1 MVTKERV
8 TPLSANAAT
17 LERELDWFTN
27 VLQTRINL
35 YLARDSR
42 WPSIRAIEPP
52 ELSQDESIYS
62 TFVQH
67 YEMAFEER
75 LVVLLAL
82 APHIRPQLLDGFFL
96 SNEDLQRGRTE
107 FGGIQGRM
115 HGGFLPTGETA
126 LFLVAGSDLERRLLG
141 QHLFDRDHFFALH
154 NIVKLETAPL
164 GEPVLSGQLVLSRE
178 IVDFL
183 TRGELR
189 KPDYSQE
196 FPAKLV
202 TSEMEWDEL
211 VLASSTVEQL
221 RELHAWIR
229 HSDTLMSSWALGRR
243 LLPGYKSL
251 FYGPPGTGKTIT
263 ATLLGKR
270 VGRDVY
276 RIALS
281 TVVSKYIGETE
292 KNLERI
298 FDRAENMDCIL
309 FFDEA
314 DALFGKRTSVSD
326 AHDRYANQE
335 VSYLLQ
341 RIEEFGGIVILAS
354 NFRSNLDDAFM
365 RRFQAVVHFPMPNAG
380 ERKRLWAGAFSAE
393 SQLENPGLLDEI
405 SEKYELSGGAIL
417 NAVRYASLM
426 AIEAESNVI
435 KRGDLL
441 KGIRRELQKEGK
453 TL

>member
-1 MVTKERV
+1 MVTKELI
-8 TPLSANAAT
+8 TPLNANAAT
-17 LERELDWFTN
+17 LERELDWFAN
-27 VLQTRINL
+27 VLQTRVNL
-35 YLARDSR
+35 YLALESR
-42 WPSIRAIEPP
+42 WPSIRAVEPP
-52 ELSQDESIYS
+52 ELNRDESIYA

-67 YEMAFEER
+67 YGMEFEER
-75 LVVLLAL
+75 LVILLAL
-82 APHIRPQLLDGFFL
+82 APHVRPQLLDGLFL
-96 SNEDLQRGRTE
+96 SNQDLQRGRTE

-126 LFLVAGSDLERRLLG
+126 LFLVAGTDLERRLLG
-141 QHLFDRDHFFALH
+141 QRLFDRDHFFARH

-211 VLASSTVEQL
+211 VLSSTTLDQL
-221 RELHAWIR
+221 KELEAWIR
-229 HSDTLMSSWALGRR
+229 HSETLMGEWALGRR

-270 VGRDVY
+270 VGKDVY

-341 RIEEFGGIVILAS
+341 RIEEFTGIVILAS

-365 RRFQAVVHFPMPNAG
+365 RRFQAVVHFPMPNSV
-380 ERKRLWAGAFSAE
+380 ERKRLWSGAFSGE
-393 SQLENPGLLDEI
+393 SQLEHPGLLDEI

-417 NAVRYASLM
+417 NAVRFASLM
-426 AIEAESNVI
+426 AIEAGSKVI
-435 KRGDLL
+435 QRGDLL

>member
-1 MVTKERV
+1 MVTKERL

-17 LERELDWFTN
+17 LERELDWFSN

-35 YLARDSR
+35 YLARDSH

-52 ELSQDESIYS
+52 DLSQDESIYS

-126 LFLVAGSDLERRLLG
+126 LFLVAGNDLERRLSG

-365 RRFQAVVHFPMPNAG
+365 RRFQDVVHFPMPNAG
-380 ERKRLWAGAFSAE
+380 ERKRLWAGAFSGE
-393 SQLENPGLLDEI
+393 SQLESPGLLDEI

-426 AIEAESNVI
+426 AIEAESKVI
-435 KRGDLL
+435 KRSDLL

>member
-1 MVTKERV
+1 
-8 TPLSANAAT
+8 
-17 LERELDWFTN
+17 
-27 VLQTRINL
+27 
-35 YLARDSR
+35 
-42 WPSIRAIEPP
+42 
-52 ELSQDESIYS
+52 
-62 TFVQH
+62 
-67 YEMAFEER
+67 
-75 LVVLLAL
+75 
-82 APHIRPQLLDGFFL
+82 
-96 SNEDLQRGRTE
+96 
-107 FGGIQGRM
+107 
-115 HGGFLPTGETA
+115 
-126 LFLVAGSDLERRLLG
+126 
-141 QHLFDRDHFFALH
+141 
-154 NIVKLETAPL
+154 
-164 GEPVLSGQLVLSRE
+164 
-178 IVDFL
+178 
-183 TRGELR
+183 
-189 KPDYSQE
+189 
-196 FPAKLV
+196 
-202 TSEMEWDEL
+202 
-211 VLASSTVEQL
+211 
-221 RELHAWIR
+221 
-229 HSDTLMSSWALGRR
+229 MSSWALGRR

-380 ERKRLWAGAFSAE
+380 ERKRLWAGAFSGE
-393 SQLENPGLLDEI
+393 SQLESPGLLDEI

-417 NAVRYASLM
+417 NGVRYASLM
-426 AIEAESNVI
+426 AIEAESKVI